1 MVYLSED
8 IAIIWILLMT
18 LIIMAYPLYM
28 EIFNNGQ
35 TVGKSVMSIRVMC
48 LDGSKPSKTASML
61 RWLLYLIDIFMGM
74 GLFFVVFS
82 KNCQRVG
89 DLAAGTTVVKVKR
102 EKRPF
107 VLSDYQFTKVGYLPS
122 YPEVTKLNMRQV
134 SVIEN
139 VLYTNNDQMREAYI
153 EPFVTRIAVRL
164 QQIPYLRLLQMAA
177 KACCPVEQQQRVRLS
192 LRYAEDFD
200 SLAGKTRLVRGQQ
213 PFEIIKAVPAEG
225 EQTRGPQ
232 PDEQRR
238 GVEAHELF
246 ETLSSQNA
254 SPLVENYYHRCSACI
269 ISKMFL
275 NYKAA
280 DKIFRF
286 RLCPPMR

>member
-1 MVYLSED
+1 MAQTSIITGQYVCLHQEAATVVQRFLAWLIDYVIITVGGTIFALATSGMVYLSED

-153 EPFVTRIAVRL
+153 DQLALKVEDALGVLRGANVTKEQFLRTVYNDFQYYALEAV
-164 QQIPYLRLLQMAA
+164 
-177 KACCPVEQQQRVRLS
+177 
-192 LRYAEDFD
+192 
-200 SLAGKTRLVRGQQ
+200 
-213 PFEIIKAVPAEG
+213 
-225 EQTRGPQ
+225 
-232 PDEQRR
+232 
-238 GVEAHELF
+238 
-246 ETLSSQNA
+246 
-254 SPLVENYYHRCSACI
+254 
-269 ISKMFL
+269 
-275 NYKAA
+275 
-280 DKIFRF
+280 
-286 RLCPPMR
+286 